1 MADPVLLVPWPTTA
15 TPPMD
20 ELAKEDDPTSPF
32 VTREWLV
39 TNGLG
44 GYASGTVATI
54 ATRRFHVLL
63 IAALPPPLGR
73 TMLIAHASETVRLPD
88 GTAAQLGAQPGP
100 PAHGV
105 PLPQAAL
112 VAFRLELGLPVWRF
126 EFGDVAVERRV
137 WMGHRQNTV
146 FASYRLIAGSLPVE
160 IEIEPWIHFR
170 PHDGAL
176 DLPNGGPYALTV
188 VDDRYEVSSDGY
200 PPLRMRVDRDAATF
214 TIDRRRMRDV
224 GYLIERS
231 RGYDSMGELYSPGF
245 FRFSV
250 APEATATFV
259 ASAEPWESI
268 GAVTPTGAR
277 EAEGARRR
285 QLLAAAVPAAREGL
299 AAHLVLAADQF
310 VISPP
315 DNRHDGGLR
324 RDDARTV
331 IAGYH
336 WFTDWGRDTMISLEG
351 LTLTTGRAAEASAI
365 LRTFAEYVRD
375 GLIPNL
381 FPEHGSEGLYHTA
394 DATLWFFHAVDRY
407 LELTGD
413 QAMLDVL
420 LPKLVDIVDH
430 HVAGTRFAIGM
441 APDGLLSQ
449 GAPGYALT
457 WMDAKVGDLV
467 VTPRRGKAVEINA
480 LWYNALSLLSGW
492 LEAARGAE
500 AAAPYAALARRAHES
515 FNRRFWYERGGY
527 LYDVVDGE
535 HGDDSAFRPN
545 QVLAV
550 SLRHAVLEP
559 ARWATIVEQ
568 VRARLATPVGLR
580 SLAKDQP
587 DYCAKYF
594 GDLHARDLAY
604 HQGTVWA
611 WLVGPLVDATV
622 KVSGR
627 PREARELL
635 AGFVEHLTEA
645 GVGSISE
652 IFDAEAP
659 YTPRGC
665 IAQAWSVAEVL
676 RCLVKTAG

>member
-1 MADPVLLVPWPTTA
+1 
-15 TPPMD
+15 MD

-54 ATRRFHVLL
+54 ATRRFHGLL

-73 TMLIAHASETVRLPD
+73 TMVIAHVSETVRLAD
-88 GTAAQLGAQPGP
+88 GRAAQLGAQPGP

-105 PLPQAAL
+105 PLPSATL
-112 VAFRLELGLPVWRF
+112 VAFRLELGLPVWRYEF
-126 EFGDVAVERRV
+126 EGVVIERRL
-137 WMGHRQNTV
+137 WMAHRQNTV
-146 FASYRLIAGSLPVE
+146 FASYRLAAGTSPVA
-160 IEIEPWIHFR
+160 IEVEPWIHFR

-188 VDDRYEVSSDGY
+188 VDDRYEVSSEGY
-200 PPLRMRVDRDAATF
+200 PTLRMRVDRDASTF

-224 GYLIERS
+224 AYLIERS
-231 RGYDSMGELYSPGF
+231 RGYDSVGELYSPGY
-245 FRFSV
+245 FRFSL
-250 APEATATFV
+250 APEATANFV
-259 ASAEPWESI
+259 ASTESWQTL
-268 GAVTPTGAR
+268 GAVAPSAAR
-277 EAEGARRR
+277 EVESARRQ
-285 QLLAAAVPAAREGL
+285 QLVAAAAPAARDGL

-310 VISPP
+310 VITPE
-315 DNRHDGGLR
+315 NRADGGPR
-324 RDDARTV
+324 RDDERTV

-351 LTLTTGRAAEASAI
+351 LTLTTGRAAEAAGI
-365 LRTFAEYVRD
+365 LRTFAEYVKD

-407 LELTGD
+407 LDVTGD
-413 QAMLDVL
+413 RAMLDSL
-420 LPKLVDIVDH
+420 LPKLVDIIEH

-449 GAPGYALT
+449 GAAGYALT

-480 LWYNALSLLSGW
+480 LWYNALSLVAGW
-492 LEAARGAE
+492 VEAARGAE
-500 AAAPYAALARRAHES
+500 AAARYKDLALRAYDS
-515 FNRRFWYERGGY
+515 FNRRFWYEGGGY

-535 HGDDSAFRPN
+535 HGDDTAFRPN
-545 QVLAV
+545 QILAV
-550 SLRHAVLEP
+550 SLRHPVLDP

-568 VRARLATPVGLR
+568 VRERLATPVGLR

-587 DYCAKYF
+587 DYRAKYF

-611 WLVGPLVDATV
+611 WLVGPLVDATI
-622 KVSGR
+622 KVHGR

-635 AGFVEHLTEA
+635 AGFVAHLTEA

-652 IFDAEAP
+652 IFDAEP
-659 YTPRGC
+659 PFTPRGC

-676 RCLVKTAG
+676 RCLVKTAV